1 MRTTIHKIIDN
12 YPYDLLLLADET
24 VEAIDRYLFAS
35 EVYVSNCPNMEE
47 PVGVFCLYPTDETTI
62 EIKNIA
68 VAEAFQGK
76 GIGSR
81 LLREAE
87 NIGKEK
93 GCRDIIV
100 GTGDCGIRQIRFYEK
115 NGFVKY
121 GIKKNFFLDKYD
133 KPIYENG
140 VQLRDMVMLR
150 KTIASPQKEVQKA
163 GKEDYV
169 RIMLVW
175 ESSVKAI
182 HHFLKQEDF
191 EFYQNILPG
200 FFPEL
205 DLYVLRSEEEIVAF
219 MGISGKNL
227 EMLFVSGEVRGKG
240 YGKTLLECAINKF
253 HITEVDVN
261 EQNRQ
266 AVGFYEKFG
275 FNVVGRSEKDSM
287 GKDYPILHLRLNKS

>member
-1 MRTTIHKIIDN
+1 M
-12 YPYDLLLLADET
+12 
-24 VEAIDRYLFAS
+24 
-35 EVYVSNCPNMEE
+35 
-47 PVGVFCLYPTDETTI
+47 
-62 EIKNIA
+62 
-68 VAEAFQGK
+68 
-76 GIGSR
+76 
-81 LLREAE
+81 
-87 NIGKEK
+87 
-93 GCRDIIV
+93 
-100 GTGDCGIRQIRFYEK
+100 
-115 NGFVKY
+115 
-121 GIKKNFFLDKYD
+121 NFFLDKYD

-163 GKEDYV
+163 GKEDYA

-175 ESSVKAI
+175 ESSVKAT

-191 EFYQNILPG
+191 GFYRSILPG
-200 FFPEL
+200 FFLEL
-205 DLYVLRSEEEIVAF
+205 DLYVLHSEEEIVAF

-227 EMLFVSGEVRGKG
+227 EMLFVSGEARGKG